1 MVERRP
7 RSRQQRRKKQELLGN
22 HQRCWL
28 WGKHVVTETLQAAKW
43 PIHELRLG
51 EEIPSEELLP
61 FLSTADRLGIP
72 YILES
77 NESLTRRCG
86 SGEHQGYLAK
96 MPPYPYDD
104 PESLKQ
110 NWPETPLFLMLD
122 SIQDPFN
129 FGAILR
135 SAEVLGTDAVF
146 IGTTNQTGVTSQVA
160 RSSVGAVN
168 YLKIIRHPDLLS
180 ILGDCKERGVKLL
193 GASEKSS
200 ISSYEVDC
208 TSPLLILIGNE
219 GVGIRPELLAICD
232 DLVAIP
238 QSGQIGSL
246 NAAVSAGILLYE
258 VSRQRT
264 LAKKR

>member
-7 RSRQQRRKKQELLGN
+7 RSRQKRRKKQELLGN

-28 WGKHVVTETLQAAKW
+28 WGKHLVSETLKAAKW

-51 EEIPSEELLP
+51 TGLEPEVLAIIQDA
-61 FLSTADRLGIP
+61 ADDLGVP
-72 YILES
+72 CFSES
-77 NESLTRRCG
+77 NEGLTRLCG

-104 PESLKQ
+104 RNTLEEE
-110 NWPETPLFLMLD
+110 WPETPLYLMLD
-122 SIQDPFN
+122 GIQDPYN

-135 SAEVLGTDAVF
+135 SAEVLGADAVL
-146 IGTTNQTGVTSQVA
+146 IGTRNQTGVTSQVA
-160 RSSVGAVN
+160 RSSAGAVN
-168 YLKIIRHPDLLS
+168 YLNIIRHPDLLEVL
-180 ILGDCKERGVKLL
+180 IACKERGVKLL

-200 ISSYEVDC
+200 VPSYEVDC

-219 GVGIRPELLAICD
+219 GTGIRPELLAICD
-232 DLVAIP
+232 ERVAIP
-238 QSGQIGSL
+238 QSGHVGSL

-258 VSRQRT
+258 IHRQRT
-264 LAKKR
+264 FAKKR